1 MGLMELTDF
10 LVGVLLKLESV
21 LQSKPLLW
29 HLEHGAGNVSA
40 ASHLDYTNTNSLAL
54 AERNTRRN
62 RTPLLVYSLCRLSPC
77 L

>member
-1 MGLMELTDF
+1 MYVITELTNF

-40 ASHLDYTNTNSLAL
+40 ESHLD
-54 AERNTRRN
+54 
-62 RTPLLVYSLCRLSPC
+62 
-77 L
+77 

>member
-1 MGLMELTDF
+1 MRRDFFKLAAEVPQPSTLNGHLERKSMYVITELTNF

-40 ASHLDYTNTNSLAL
+40 ESHLD
-54 AERNTRRN
+54 
-62 RTPLLVYSLCRLSPC
+62 
-77 L
+77 